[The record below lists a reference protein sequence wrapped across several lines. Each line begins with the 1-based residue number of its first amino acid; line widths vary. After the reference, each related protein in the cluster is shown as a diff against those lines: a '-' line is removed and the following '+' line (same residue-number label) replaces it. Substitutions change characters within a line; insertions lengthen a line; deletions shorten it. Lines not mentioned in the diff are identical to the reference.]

1 MSKLLPS
8 PSPTSTQHLSP
19 QALQTTVDRLFTP
32 FLRPPRIHSKPS
44 PPSLA
49 ASRLPPPAAEIDE
62 RPRYRV
68 RRFRLWRDNAPALRM
83 VVLDPRRRPQ
93 LRRYQAFGVPDRT
106 FPSKGSLA
114 IKWTPGPRTSSTLV
128 PTQNPV
134 GTAQHTSAPRATAPP
149 AVQAK
154 IPKWERRARYRRLLQ
169 SKYILDQEH
178 ERRFRKGMTWA
189 MGWVLEFETENLLT
203 GGVSP
208 PAWKGDVDV
217 NEMKDIINFFKEIR
231 VSSANIFN
239 YVDPTKNAPL
249 RGRDEARAAV
259 EVEKRAKQARRE
271 AKNHRARLATGV
283 DAGVATDSK
292 REATLAP
299 LMKMTTPSPS
309 PMPMPMPMPMPGNV
323 QSTPLK
329 TVHDAQS
336 KVDPSTRIA
345 STTSVSESTVP
356 KVKNLRPSHH
366 PDRHSGSSPTSSS
379 TPSIT
384 LTSSPTPTL
393 PPDPKPTSTPTLLNL
408 TPNGRGGMKSE
419 EVVAR
424 WTKRISESSE
434 SNTDSLA
441 HMLTELETSDDAVP
455 EEVAVEIEIEMDM
468 PNRGIVK
475 MSLAEFIYLSSLV
488 LDGKTDS
495 DIISISNLG
504 HDHDHEVAP
513 DPGPN
518 LEGNRIETT
527 PFTNLSDLP
536 SGDLQSGS
544 TSVIDQGDQ
553 VVERYDDG
561 SMSNPAPGS
570 LASSTSQTTTQL
582 DDEYSNSQ
590 IVFGDLNMDDDTA
603 LPGLSEGNE
612 DDSVNWISDDGSDG
626 ESMTTTTTTRAS
638 TVGDTLDDDMGDTL
652 GTVSALT

>member
-1 MSKLLPS
+1 
-8 PSPTSTQHLSP
+8 
-19 QALQTTVDRLFTP
+19 
-32 FLRPPRIHSKPS
+32 
-44 PPSLA
+44 
-49 ASRLPPPAAEIDE
+49 
-62 RPRYRV
+62 
-68 RRFRLWRDNAPALRM
+68 
-83 VVLDPRRRPQ
+83 
-93 LRRYQAFGVPDRT
+93 
-106 FPSKGSLA
+106 
-114 IKWTPGPRTSSTLV
+114 
-128 PTQNPV
+128 
-134 GTAQHTSAPRATAPP
+134 
-149 AVQAK
+149 
-154 IPKWERRARYRRLLQ
+154 
-169 SKYILDQEH
+169 
-178 ERRFRKGMTWA
+178 
-189 MGWVLEFETENLLT
+189 
-203 GGVSP
+203 
-208 PAWKGDVDV
+208 
-217 NEMKDIINFFKEIR
+217 
-231 VSSANIFN
+231 
-239 YVDPTKNAPL
+239 
-249 RGRDEARAAV
+249 
-259 EVEKRAKQARRE
+259 
-271 AKNHRARLATGV
+271 
-283 DAGVATDSK
+283 
-292 REATLAP
+292 
-299 LMKMTTPSPS
+299 
-309 PMPMPMPMPMPGNV
+309 
-323 QSTPLK
+323 
-329 TVHDAQS
+329 
-336 KVDPSTRIA
+336 
-345 STTSVSESTVP
+345 
-356 KVKNLRPSHH
+356 
-366 PDRHSGSSPTSSS
+366 
-379 TPSIT
+379 
-384 LTSSPTPTL
+384 
-393 PPDPKPTSTPTLLNL
+393 
-408 TPNGRGGMKSE
+408 
-419 EVVAR
+419 
-424 WTKRISESSE
+424 
-434 SNTDSLA
+434 
-441 HMLTELETSDDAVP
+441 MLTELETSDDAVP